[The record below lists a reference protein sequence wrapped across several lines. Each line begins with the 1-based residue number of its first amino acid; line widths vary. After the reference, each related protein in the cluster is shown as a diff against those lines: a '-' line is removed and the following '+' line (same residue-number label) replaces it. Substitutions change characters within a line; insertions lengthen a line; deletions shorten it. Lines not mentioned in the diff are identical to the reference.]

1 MHAPLRPD
9 SAYAFLVDV
18 TLSDGSKLHGEGQFH
33 TGLMNASISA
43 WGGAE
48 WLAGNI
54 ILKFT
59 LLYYVLYYLPKNI
72 LAHTHSQRC
81 ATESHWLLVVAGTAS
96 LDPDNPRRN
105 NLHAVWELSDAP
117 SSASAFV
124 AGCVAAAI

>member
-48 WLAGNI
+48 WLAGI
-54 ILKFT
+54 ACT
-59 LLYYVLYYLPKNI
+59 HA
-72 LAHTHSQRC
+72 LAAMC
-81 ATESHWLLVVAGTAS
+81 
-96 LDPDNPRRN
+96 D
-105 NLHAVWELSDAP
+105 
-117 SSASAFV
+117 
-124 AGCVAAAI
+124 